1 MRILKRFFFY
11 LFIFLTGVFLF
22 IYIYFQMQKPV
33 YSGTSEMPNLKA
45 EVKVYFDN
53 YGIPHIYG
61 QNEEDVFRV
70 LGYVHAKERLFQMEI
85 VRRVSSGRLSEIFGS
100 KTLETDKFF
109 RMLGINKRAEDAAKK
124 FMLNTDE
131 PWKKSMLAY
140 VDGVN
145 HFIETKR
152 RRFEFLLLGIP
163 KEKFTIKDVYLIA
176 DFMSYNF
183 QQAFKTDPLMTRIN
197 KKWGEKYMSDIGM
210 ETKYQVKDTSATI
223 LIDSVFTSIEDLLPV
238 KIWSGSNSL
247 AISAEKSESGKVLF
261 ENDTHIG
268 VQQPAAWYEAHLDC
282 PGFSIYGS
290 FLAGFPFPAL
300 GHNLNHAWG
309 LTILEN
315 DDLDFYAEQVNPS
328 DTTLIKRNDQWEK
341 ISVRNE
347 IIYVKD
353 STAIILPCRTTSH
366 GPICSD
372 VLPEFAA
379 TTAAPVSVC
388 WTLLKFP
395 ANLPEVTWNMSHACS
410 LDDFRH
416 AVSAIAAP
424 GLNVIYGDAQNNI
437 AWYAAAKIVKRR
449 PDINPNLI
457 LDGSGPEDWLGYY
470 DFSENPQQENPPR
483 GVVLSANNPPS
494 TDSVPF
500 FAGYYTPVDRLI
512 RINQLL
518 HSKKIFSIRDVQ
530 KINTDNINPIC
541 EKNAQ
546 VMLEGLP
553 AVSKLKSQI
562 HQRAAEILDQWNG
575 SHDLTD
581 IAPVIYYKWLYHVLE
596 NTLADELGEQDFQAF
611 LKTHALK
618 CSIHTLLQN
627 DTSLWWDN
635 ANTKE
640 VIESKALILSQ
651 SYDSTIVELI
661 KQLGPDPSQWLWKK
675 VHKMKIEHIIGKQK
689 PLDELFNLGPYPAPG
704 GFETVNNQG
713 FDLNSHGEYFVNL
726 APALRRTLD
735 FATPETGYNISPSGQ
750 SGNFMSRNYNN
761 QSKLYLNGN
770 VRKEMLNRKEIEN
783 TYNGRLIFTP
793 PN

>member
-1 MRILKRFFFY
+1 
-11 LFIFLTGVFLF
+11 
-22 IYIYFQMQKPV
+22 MQKPV

-61 QNEEDVFRV
+61 QNEEDVFRF

-85 VRRVSSGRLSEIFGS
+85 VRRVSSGRLSEIFGN

-109 RMLGINKRAEDAAKK
+109 RMLGINKRAEDAAKQ

-140 VDGVN
+140 VDGIN

-152 RRFEFLLLGIP
+152 RRFEFLLLDIP

-197 KKWGEKYMSDIGM
+197 KKWGEKYMTDIGM
-210 ETKYQVKDTSATI
+210 ETKYQAKDTSATI
-223 LIDSVFTSIEDLLPV
+223 LMDSVFTSIEDLLPV
-238 KIWSGSNSL
+238 KIWSGSNSW

-268 VQQPAAWYEAHLDC
+268 VQQPAVWYEAHLDC

-315 DDLDFYAEQVNPS
+315 DDLDFYAEYVNPS

-353 STAIILPCRTTSH
+353 SAAVILPCRTTSH

-379 TTAAPVSVC
+379 TTSSPVSVC

-416 AVSAIAAP
+416 AVSALAAP
-424 GLNVIYGDAQNNI
+424 GLNVVYGDAQNNI

-449 PDINPNLI
+449 PDLNPNLI
-457 LDGSGPEDWLGYY
+457 LDGSGPDDWLGYY

-483 GVVLSANNPPS
+483 GVVLSANNAPS

-500 FAGYYTPVDRLI
+500 FAGYYTPVDRLV

-518 HSKKIFSIRDVQ
+518 HSKKIFSIRDMQ
-530 KINTDNINPIC
+530 KMNTDNINPIS

-546 VMLEGLP
+546 IMLDGLP
-553 AVSKLKSQI
+553 AVSKLQSQI
-562 HQRAAEILDQWNG
+562 HQRAVEILDQWNG

-596 NTLADELGEQDFQAF
+596 NTFADELGEQDFQAF

-618 CSIHTLLQN
+618 CSVHTLLQN

-635 ANTKE
+635 AKTKD
-640 VIESKALILSQ
+640 VIESKAMILSQ

-689 PLDELFNLGPYPAPG
+689 PLDELFNIGPYPAPG

-713 FDLNSHGEYFVNL
+713 FDLNSQGEYFVNL

-735 FATPETGYNISPSGQ
+735 FATAETGYNISPSGQ

-783 TYNGRLIFTP
+783 TSNGRLIFTP